1 MGENYEINEIDRSP
15 TIMLVDDNDANIQLA
30 ASILKRNNYNLILA
44 YGGEEAL
51 DILEDKSA
59 DLILLDVMMPDI
71 DGYEVCKR
79 LKENDNTKDI
89 PVILL
94 TALRKNESL
103 VKGFSLGAIDYISK
117 PFNKD
122 ELLARVK
129 NHLDLKFSRD
139 FIIEQNAKLDLL
151 NQENKALLKITAHDL
166 KSPLQGI
173 YGLLDII
180 EINLRSGEFDVNEI
194 LENIELSKKAA
205 LQAEKIIRDI
215 LDLNNLENGKLG
227 LNNTNVNLNELLNRL
242 IRNYNL
248 KATNKNI
255 NLMFDSNIKNETIK
269 IDEDKIYRIFDNLL
283 SNALKFSDYNTNVYV
298 KAFEEETFFKINIID
313 EGPGITDEDKT
324 KLFKKFVKLSNSPT
338 GNETSSGLGLSIV
351 KQFADLMGIEINF
364 KTEVGKGTEFFIIIN
379 KDSNG

>member
-94 TALRKNESL
+94 TALRKHESL

-351 KQFADLMGIEINF
+351 KQFADLMGIEVNF